1 MLYGFKLN
9 VPFKTLLILILFCLI
24 GLTSCKR
31 EVVLPPPPKS
41 LMTNSLFNIFF
52 VDMKR
57 GWAVGKLGKIVYTD
71 DGGEVWE
78 AQESITDNSLEGIYF
93 VNDQVGW
100 VIGDMGT
107 ILHTT
112 DGGQGWVSQE
122 SRTEQHLRDI
132 FFLDLNLGWIV
143 GEQGVVL
150 TTTNGGKEWKERTDL
165 SVLFTIEEN
174 PFPTSLFGIHFSD
187 DQNGWIVGDYG
198 LIIHTH
204 DSGKSWNYQKSG
216 TSDLLKDVTFNDSL
230 NGWVVGESG
239 TILHTTNGGKIW
251 EIQNSGIS
259 YLLNG
264 VTFEEEHGWI
274 VGYGTILHTVDGGEH
289 WSVQV
294 KDKKMWLYGIDS
306 VDKESIWVTCDFGE
320 ILHRNNRIKN
330 WIIQLPWE

>member
-1 MLYGFKLN
+1 MVYRFKLN
-9 VPFKTLLILILFCLI
+9 APFKTLLISILFCLI

-31 EVVLPPPPKS
+31 EVALPPPPKS
-41 LMTNSLFNIFF
+41 LMTNSLFNVFF

-71 DGGEVWE
+71 DGGEAWE
-78 AQESITDNSLEGIYF
+78 GQDSITDYNLMGIF
-93 VNDQVGW
+93 FLNDQEGW
-100 VIGDMGT
+100 VVGDRGT

-112 DGGQGWVSQE
+112 NGGHLWSSQVSG
-122 SRTEQHLRDI
+122 TEHHLRDV
-132 FFLDLNLGWIV
+132 FFLDSKQGWIV
-143 GEQGVVL
+143 GEQGLVL
-150 TTTNGGKEWKERTDL
+150 STEDGGYQWKERTDL
-165 SVLFTIEEN
+165 NKLFTVEESD
-174 PFPTSLFGIHFSD
+174 FFASLFGIYFINT
-187 DQNGWIVGDYG
+187 QNGWIVGDYG
-198 LIIHTH
+198 IILHTIN
-204 DSGKSWNYQKSG
+204 DGQTWEKQKSN
-216 TSDLLKDVTFNDSL
+216 TSALLMDVVFVDSL

-239 TILHTTNGGKIW
+239 TILHTVDGGKIW

-274 VGYGTILHTVDGGEH
+274 VGYGTILHTVDGGKH
-289 WSVQV
+289 WNVQV